1 MVQPSHCPPGMP
13 VWWPVVPA
21 ARGPQC
27 GSALVL
33 ARRALPDCVS
43 AARRRSVGLFA
54 ATALLLGA
62 CTVECKPCLGAP
74 AVQIVGVLPDQGRV
88 LWVCVDVN
96 WPPSRLSTPTA
107 SDTYPATRAIHRARD
122 QLTMPPAVAET
133 PSPKR
138 RCTFAAILLTGAP
151 DGYFVRL
158 RSSRASGLGL

>member
-1 MVQPSHCPPGMP
+1 M
-13 VWWPVVPA
+13 
-21 ARGPQC
+21 
-27 GSALVL
+27 L

-107 SDTYPATRAIHRARD
+107 SDTYPATRAIHRTPTHNAAGRGRNTVS
-122 QLTMPPAVAET
+122 QAAVH
-133 PSPKR
+133 
-138 RCTFAAILLTGAP
+138 
-151 DGYFVRL
+151 VRGG
-158 RSSRASGLGL
+158 SC